1 MPTKE
6 EIIEFS
12 ETISS
17 ISYHHNID
25 IMDAVVL
32 YCEENKLEVELAAT
46 LLSPPLKAQIREDA
60 ENLNLLKKESRL
72 TRLPI

>member
-6 EIIEFS
+6 EIIKFS
-12 ETISS
+12 EMIASM
-17 ISYHHNID
+17 SYHHNID

-32 YCEENKLEVELAAT
+32 YCEEQKLEVELAAT
-46 LLSPPLKAQIREDA
+46 LLSPPLKAKVREEA